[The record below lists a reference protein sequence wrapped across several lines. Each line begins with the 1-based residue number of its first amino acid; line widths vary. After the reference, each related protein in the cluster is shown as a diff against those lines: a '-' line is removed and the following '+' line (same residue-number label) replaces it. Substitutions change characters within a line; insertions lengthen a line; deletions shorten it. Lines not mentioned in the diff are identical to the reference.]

1 MNTYQEIYQDE
12 EYYTLNEPRIKTV
25 SEWEIILKNEL
36 ERNSGFDFIHK
47 VLVEMYKIEDFTIF
61 CGEFERTHD
70 IGGLN
75 LRVGEF
81 RDRIRKMD
89 GIHFPEQIRLDSNS
103 DRAWNIP
110 FKSSEEVNEKIENK
124 GHFCWILREELI
136 EAMERVMPY
145 IKEYRQKYSLQY
157 APLEYHD
164 NAILNKAVVFV
175 DSEMIL
181 SNARKGE
188 PASPKSS
195 LRRLPPKIDYT
206 KKQIRNKILG
216 DSGEHK
222 VLKEEQARLKS
233 AGKYQLARE
242 VHIVDSDAY
251 GYDIV
256 SYNEDGT
263 PKHIEVKTST
273 STSDDVAFH
282 ITAYEVQTL
291 LEDDA
296 YELHYLYCVN
306 EQEIKKVIFTNE
318 QLRTQIIQRYMQPTQ
333 FVVNIK
339 TQN

>member
-36 ERNSGFDFIHK
+36 ERKSGFDFVHK
-47 VLVEMYKIEDFTIF
+47 VLVEVYKIEDFTIF
-61 CGEFERTHD
+61 CGEFQSTHD
-70 IGGLN
+70 VGGLN

-81 RDRIRKMD
+81 RDRIRKID
-89 GIHFPEQIRLDSNS
+89 EIHFPEQISSNSKS

-164 NAILNKAVVFV
+164 NAILNKAVVSV
-175 DSEMIL
+175 DSKQIL
-181 SNARKGE
+181 LNAKQTKPVNQNVSTRKL
-188 PASPKSS
+188 SPK
-195 LRRLPPKIDYT
+195 KDYI

-216 DSGEHK
+216 DSGEQK
-222 VLKEEQARLKS
+222 ILEEEKARLKH

-256 SYNEDGT
+256 SFNEDGT
-263 PKHIEVKTST
+263 QKHIEVKTST
-273 STSDDVAFH
+273 SISDDISFH

-318 QLRTQIIQRYMQPTQ
+318 QLRTQIIQQYMQPTQ
-333 FVVNIK
+333 FVVNITK
-339 TQN
+339 

>member
-1 MNTYQEIYQDE
+1 MDTYQETYQDE
-12 EYYTLNEPRIKTV
+12 EYYTLNQPRIKTV
-25 SEWEIILKNEL
+25 SDWEMILKNEL

-61 CGEFERTHD
+61 CGEFESTHD

-110 FKSSEEVNEKIENK
+110 FKSSEKVNEKDENK
-124 GHFCWILREELI
+124 GRFCWILREELI

-145 IKEYRQKYSLQY
+145 IKEYRQQYSLQY

-164 NAILNKAVVFV
+164 NAILNKAVVSV
-175 DSEMIL
+175 DSKQIL
-181 SNARKGE
+181 LNAKQTEPVSLNASTRKL
-188 PASPKSS
+188 SPK
-195 LRRLPPKIDYT
+195 KDYI

-216 DSGEHK
+216 DSGEQK
-222 VLKEEQARLKS
+222 ILEEEKARLKL
-233 AGKYQLARE
+233 AGKYQLARK

-251 GYDIV
+251 GYDVV
-256 SYNEDGT
+256 SFNEDGT

-273 STSDDVAFH
+273 STSNDVSFH

-306 EQEIKKVIFTNE
+306 EKEIKKVIFSNE
-318 QLRTQIIQRYMQPTQ
+318 QLRMEIIQRFMQPTQ

-339 TQN
+339 KQN

>member
-12 EYYTLNEPRIKTV
+12 EYYTLNQPRIKTV

-36 ERNSGFDFIHK
+36 ERRSDFDFIHK
-47 VLVEMYKIEDFTIF
+47 VLVEVYKIEDFTIF
-61 CGEFERTHD
+61 CGEFQSAHD

-89 GIHFPEQIRLDSNS
+89 AIQFPEQISSNSKS

-145 IKEYRQKYSLQY
+145 IKEYRQQYSLQY

-164 NAILNKAVVFV
+164 NAILNKEVITV
-175 DSEMIL
+175 DSKQIL
-181 SNARKGE
+181 LEGKQTE
-188 PASPKSS
+188 PASPNASTRKLS
-195 LRRLPPKIDYT
+195 PKKDYI
-206 KKQIRNKILG
+206 KKQIHNKILG
-216 DSGEHK
+216 DSGEQK
-222 VLKEEQARLKS
+222 VLEEEKLRLKR
-233 AGKYQLARE
+233 AGKHQLARIA
-242 VHIVDSDAY
+242 HIVDSDAY

-256 SYNEDGT
+256 SFNEDGT

-273 STSDDVAFH
+273 STSDDISFH
-282 ITAYEVQTL
+282 ITAYEIQTL

-306 EQEIKKVIFTNE
+306 EPEIKKVIFTNE
-318 QLRTQIIQRYMQPTQ
+318 QLRTQIIQQYMQPTQ
-333 FVVNIK
+333 YVVNIK
-339 TQN
+339 K